1 MDYYKI
7 EIKNSAAK
15 DIKKLPGTHIKKVT
29 NSIIELQRNPFP
41 DNCKKL
47 KTLGSLFRIKIGDYR
62 VIYEVQ
68 TKVRLIIVHYARHR
82 KDVYR
87 NL

>member
-7 EIKNSAAK
+7 
-15 DIKKLPGTHIKKVT
+15 DIKKSTAKDLKKLPETFIKKIVH
-29 NSIIELQRNPFP
+29 SIGELSNNPFP
-41 DNCKKL
+41 INCKKL
-47 KTLGSLFRIKIGDYR
+47 KTSESLFRIKIGDYR
-62 VIYEVQ
+62 VIYEVPLKRKQ
-68 TKVRLIIVHYARHR
+68 IMIHYIRHR

>member
-41 DNCKKL
+41 DNCKL
-47 KTLGSLFRIKIGDYR
+47 STR
-62 VIYEVQ
+62 
-68 TKVRLIIVHYARHR
+68 
-82 KDVYR
+82 
-87 NL
+87 